1 MKTRIYFSLFAMM
14 LFCNVKVSAHTNV
27 SEPVGDEI
35 VYSSEKNDESEKSGK
50 MQFLNVDSIEDVFIS
65 GTPSLNYLVESLK
78 NDSTI
83 ILNVLNKE
91 VKKVLKDFL
100 ESKSVDYSGLNIEYI
115 PRSLESDIFYK
126 LFDINIGNE
135 NLEKLKKGAIIVTRN
150 IPLSKTLES
159 VPVECDSANFLI
171 NGTVCPGLKDV
182 SYMIHIEDEDGDI
195 SKKPARVC
203 FINNGKFSYSAKLD
217 KPTKIRIRAIL
228 NDGSICEAFIDEKYY
243 PNREYYISVMDNCYD
258 KKVRAWSFRKEGN
271 K

>member
-1 MKTRIYFSLFAMM
+1 MKTRNNFYLFALM
-14 LFCNVKVSAHTNV
+14 LCLSANLSAYANV
-27 SEPVGDEI
+27 SEHVGDETVI
-35 VYSSEKNDESEKSGK
+35 SSEKNDESENSGK
-50 MQFLNVDSIEDVFIS
+50 MQFIKFESIEDVFIS
-65 GTPSLNYLVESLK
+65 GTPSLNYLAESLK
-78 NDSTI
+78 KDSTI

-91 VKKVLKDFL
+91 VKKDLKDFL

-115 PRSLESDIFYK
+115 PRSQERDIFYK
-126 LFDINIGNE
+126 VFDINIGNE

-150 IPLSKTLES
+150 VPLAKTLES

-171 NGTVCPGLKDV
+171 NGTVCQGLKDV
-182 SYMIHIEDEDGDI
+182 SYMIHTEDEDGDI

-217 KPTKIRIRAIL
+217 RPTKIRIRAIL

-243 PNREYYISVMDNCYD
+243 PNMEYYISVMDNFYD